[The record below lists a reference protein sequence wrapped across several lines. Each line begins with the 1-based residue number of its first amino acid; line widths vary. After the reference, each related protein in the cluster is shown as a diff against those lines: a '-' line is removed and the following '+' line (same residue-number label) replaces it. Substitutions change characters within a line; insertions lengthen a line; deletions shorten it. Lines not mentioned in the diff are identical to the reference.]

1 MYHQPSKKAILRKK
15 IATMLVSIL
24 VVVVGVVILSAYML
38 GYNFN
43 RKDGRVER
51 MGILQLDSTPSNAAV
66 YINDQPHSSNTR
78 ARLVLSPGTFDV
90 RLEKDKYH
98 AWHKNV
104 TIKAGELTWTNYPR
118 LIPKQLPVN
127 VVEAL
132 PATLADALP
141 SGSSK
146 RYAFLEKIDT
156 PVIRIASIDR
166 DTPVFKTLTVPEEI
180 YSRMG
185 EIQGDHAF
193 KLHLWSGNERFIIL
207 QHTYNTQKTTEWLL
221 VDTEKPEES
230 LNISKLFG
238 IDDLT
243 ELVFSDYSGSQLYAL
258 THGAVRSFDIANRTI
273 SSPIVEHVE
282 EFRLYGDG
290 YVLFSSHKSDSQ
302 VRTVGYTKK
311 GFKQPYT
318 VKIVPFKPG
327 HKVLFDVA
335 KYYDRYYFLIADG
348 VEAQLYSSRA
358 LPHDIATKLEL
369 QEVATL
375 HTEQVIIAANIT
387 ENGQLAT
394 VQDGT
399 MFTTYNLEAAA
410 QHSAKIQNN
419 NAGTPQKLRYLDTYL
434 LWAEHD
440 GKLRTYEF
448 DGGNQHD
455 IMPIEARFD
464 ATLSPSGKYL
474 YGVRKAEAG
483 SYELVRVKLLDI

>member
-15 IATMLVSIL
+15 IATMFVSAT

-38 GYNFN
+38 GYSIN

-51 MGILQLDSTPSNAAV
+51 MGILQLGSTPGGAEV
-66 YINDQPHSSNTR
+66 YINGQPYNDATP
-78 ARLVLSPGTFDV
+78 ARLVLSQGTFDV
-90 RLEKDKYH
+90 RLEREKYH

-104 TIKAGELTWTNYPR
+104 AVKAGELTWAKYPR
-118 LIPKQLPVN
+118 LIPKELPITAVA
-127 VVEAL
+127 EL

-146 RYAFLEKIDT
+146 RYAFLEKVDT
-156 PVIRIASIDR
+156 PTIRIASIDR
-166 DTPVFKTLTVPEEI
+166 DEPVFKTVTVPETI
-180 YSRMG
+180 YSRTG
-185 EIQGDHAF
+185 EVQGDHAF

-207 QHTYNTQKTTEWLL
+207 QHTYNTQQSTEWLM

-230 LNISKLFG
+230 LNITTLFG
-238 IDDLT
+238 LDDIT
-243 ELVFSDYSGSQLYAL
+243 ELVFSDYGGSQLYAL
-258 THGAVRSFDIANRTI
+258 THGAVRSFDIASRTI

-282 EFRLYGDG
+282 NFRLYGDG
-290 YVLFSSHKSDSQ
+290 YVLFSSHKPDSKL
-302 VRTVGYTKK
+302 RTIGYAKK
-311 GFKQPYT
+311 DFKRPYT
-318 VKIVPFKPG
+318 VKTVPFKPE
-327 HKVLFDVA
+327 HKVFFDIA

-348 VEAQLYSSRA
+348 VEAQLYSGRS
-358 LPHDIATKLEL
+358 LPHDTTTNLEL
-369 QEVATL
+369 KEVAAL
-375 HTEQVIIAANIT
+375 HTEQPIIAANIT

-410 QHSAKIQNN
+410 QHSTKIQKNT
-419 NAGTPQKLRYLDTYL
+419 AATPQKLRYLDTYL
-434 LWAEHD
+434 LWAEHE

-474 YGVRKAEAG
+474 YGVRKTEAG
-483 SYELVRVKLLDI
+483 SYEFVRVKLLDI